1 MKSILT
7 PFQNEILDIICQEK
21 HITDNFWLAGGT
33 ALSEFY
39 LQHRLSED
47 FDFFT
52 DNENNL
58 ETLRNKLEPSLK
70 KINVKSVEF
79 RSTQMSKIFFLN
91 SSQQEVVK
99 TDFNYFPFPKFGK
112 MKIYN
117 NLKIASFLD
126 IAISKLDA
134 ILTREK
140 ARDFVDYY
148 FIQKKKS
155 FSLEKLLD
163 KLKIQYGVTF
173 DPLFVSGCFYKAK
186 AVKDYPKMLVP
197 FDKEEM
203 INFFVDLA
211 KKQRNKIVQE

>member
-7 PFQNEILDIICQEK
+7 PFQKEILEIVCQEK
-21 HITDNFWLAGGT
+21 YITDNFWLAGGT

-52 DNENNL
+52 DKKSNL
-58 ETLRNKLEPSLK
+58 DNLKTILEPALK
-70 KINVKSVEF
+70 KIKAKSVEY
-79 RSTQMSKIFFLN
+79 RTAQMSKIFFLN
-91 SSQQEVVK
+91 SSQKETVK

-112 MKIYN
+112 MKDYHG
-117 NLKIASFLD
+117 LKIASFFD

-140 ARDFVDYY
+140 ARDFVDFY
-148 FIQKKKS
+148 FIQKQKPFTIKS
-155 FSLEKLLD
+155 LLN
-163 KLKIQYGVTF
+163 KLKIQYGVSF
-173 DPLFVSGCFYKAK
+173 DSLFVSGCFYKAK
-186 AVKDYPKMLVP
+186 IVKDYPKMLVP

-203 INFFVDLA
+203 IGYFVDLA
-211 KKQRNKIVQE
+211 RSQKSKIIK